1 MIDNTYRNT
10 FKETLV
16 IIENSD
22 ESILSKIPKS
32 FLNFLKSNMN
42 YNYNY
47 KIDNNLSLDC
57 QKTLPETK
65 AILSLI
71 FRNYLA
77 TSEEKFELDKK
88 DNEYVEKMNYKN
100 IDEIFKNHNNIDKV
114 IINNNLMVIPKENFF
129 KKILKKIK
137 SIFKN
142 NTEKF

>member
-1 MIDNTYRNT
+1 MIDNTYRNA

-100 IDEIFKNHNNIDKV
+100 IDEIFKNHNNIDKE

>member
-1 MIDNTYRNT
+1 MIDNTYRNA

-22 ESILSKIPKS
+22 KSILSKIPKS
-32 FLNFLKSNMN
+32 FLNFLKNNMN
-42 YNYNY
+42 NNYNY
-47 KIDNNLSLDC
+47 KIDNNLSLA
-57 QKTLPETK
+57 QQQTLPETK

-71 FRNYLA
+71 FRSYLA

-142 NTEKF
+142 NIK